1 MAITAEEIVPFA
13 GMGHSGRNDLSGRH
27 KQIRDELIAG
37 KRDSGS

>member
-1 MAITAEEIVPFA
+1 
-13 GMGHSGRNDLSGRH
+13 MGHSRRNDLSGRH